1 MVNPLCSLRCVPR
14 MSSPCHTSAVLVV
27 FMALAVGVGTE
38 PSKEQSCDV
47 VGDESSESQMEK
59 ALLKKLEPLS
69 QMRFNATVEISETE
83 NYTYQFRVCRQV
95 NDSSHDFAGLI
106 QRDRKTGKTT
116 VVGRINETQVFNGSD
131 WIMLI
136 YKGGDSYGTHC
147 SGEKRRAVIMISC
160 KRGVMA
166 SSFSIVSEEREK
178 EQDCFYLFEMDS
190 SVACPAEDSHLSVGS
205 ILLITTA
212 ATLSVDLSPET
223 HRLRTVVWAMT
234 SWVRS
239 PKNGMTTC
247 YPCDGLST
255 PNSPPQRLVNRMLPS
270 QFFSHFWFSFYDLL
284 LLPLVCQISWMPLCV
299 NSTGP

>member
-1 MVNPLCSLRCVPR
+1 MVTLGIAAYPPR
-14 MSSPCHTSAVLVV
+14 V
-27 FMALAVGVGTE
+27 
-38 PSKEQSCDV
+38 
-47 VGDESSESQMEK
+47 SQ
-59 ALLKKLEPLS
+59 
-69 QMRFNATVEISETE
+69 
-83 NYTYQFRVCRQV
+83 C
-95 NDSSHDFAGLI
+95 
-106 QRDRKTGKTT
+106 
-116 VVGRINETQVFNGSD
+116 
-131 WIMLI
+131 
-136 YKGGDSYGTHC
+136 C
-147 SGEKRRAVIMISC
+147 C
-160 KRGVMA
+160 
-166 SSFSIVSEEREK
+166 
-178 EQDCFYLFEMDS
+178 
-190 SVACPAEDSHLSVGS
+190 
-205 ILLITTA
+205 ILLIGSMSYSRANKLSGLTRVSACMCLLPRQCSVDLPQVTVGWEWSHSKPGAAEPAQSDSSAITCACRTA